1 MVLLTFFSRKKDD
14 YNQGH
19 AGRIHVSGY
28 TFKMYLSLGVIRVEP
43 LSRIPSEGLGAQIRK
58 ELLPRRQCK
67 FHSQVDGGWVVWGR
81 GCSS

>member
-1 MVLLTFFSRKKDD
+1 MVLLTFFSRKEVD
-14 YNQGH
+14 YNQGY
-19 AGRIHVSGY
+19 AGRIRVSGY
-28 TFKMYLSLGVIRVEP
+28 TFKMRLSWGVIRVEP
-43 LSRIPSEGLGAQIRK
+43 LPRISSEGLGARVRK